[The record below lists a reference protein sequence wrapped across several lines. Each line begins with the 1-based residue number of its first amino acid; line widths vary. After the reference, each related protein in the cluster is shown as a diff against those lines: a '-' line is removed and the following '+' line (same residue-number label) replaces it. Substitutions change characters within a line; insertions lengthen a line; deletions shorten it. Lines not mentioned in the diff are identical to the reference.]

1 MFLFRLLFLLAVLT
15 IAGSAVL
22 YLFTGHRRYIAFAWR
37 LARYCLGIS
46 LFFLALLVIERIGLV
61 PF

>member
-15 IAGSAVL
+15 MAGSAVL
-22 YLFTGHRRYIAFAWR
+22 YLFTGHKRYIAFAWKV
-37 LARYCLGIS
+37 ARYCLGFS
-46 LFFLALLVIERIGLV
+46 LFFLALMLIERVGLV